1 MEMNKTY
8 NPLDFEERIYKEWV
22 EKGYF
27 TAKPNRE
34 KIPFTIVMPPPNIT
48 GQLHIG
54 HALDES
60 IQDSIIRFKRMQG
73 YEALWLPG
81 TDHAS
86 IATEVKIVD
95 QMKAEGLTKED
106 VGREGFL
113 ERAWA
118 WKKKY
123 GGRIVEQ
130 LKRLGS
136 SCDWSKLAFTMD
148 DRCSRAVKEV
158 FVNLYDKGLIYQGK
172 RIINWCPRC
181 RTALSDAEVEYAEEP
196 SFFWHLRYY
205 LKDSDRYLVVAT
217 TRPETMFG
225 DTAVAVNPKDPRYK
239 DIVGKTLILP
249 IVGREIP
256 VIADD
261 YVDVEFG
268 TGAVKITPAHDPN
281 DFEVGLRH
289 NLPVIRVMDDGAVM
303 NENAGKYAGM
313 SRYECREAVVK
324 ELQALG
330 NLEKIEPHAHNVGH
344 CYRCHDTVEPIVSKQ
359 WFVKMEPLAK
369 PAISA
374 VRKKSIKFTPPRF
387 TKIYYNWMEN
397 IKDWC
402 ISRQLWWGHRIPAY
416 YCDECGETV
425 VAKEEPTVCP
435 KCGGKKFHQ
444 DEDVLDT
451 WFSSALWPFS
461 TLGYPEKAE
470 ELEYFYPTDVLVT
483 AYDIIFFWVARM
495 IFSGIE
501 HMDRIPFK
509 DVLIHG
515 IVRDSQG
522 RKMSKSLGNGVDPLE
537 IIDKYGAD
545 TLRYCLLNGISAGN
559 DIRYSAEKLE
569 GCRNFINKIWN
580 ASRFVLMN
588 CEGRSI
594 KTELADIKLTPVDKW
609 IVSKLNS
616 VVKDVTVNMEK
627 YEIGLACAAL
637 QDFVWS
643 DFCDWY
649 IELCKP
655 VLYGED
661 NEKKDNTVSAL
672 CYVLKNMLKLLHP
685 FIPFV
690 TEEIYDHIPETTGS
704 IMVSDFP
711 KYNSKLAYRKE
722 RAATEK
728 IMDIIKSIRNI
739 KAETGAAPSA
749 KVDIYVVTANKR
761 LIENSA
767 SYIRKLA
774 NVGDIKYVENK
785 EAINEKVISKI
796 LDGVEIYVPLGEL
809 VDYDKE
815 LARLKCELEK
825 TENEIV
831 RAQGKL
837 SNQGFVAKAPKA
849 LIEAEKAKVTKF
861 TEIKEKVV
869 KSIEELESR

>member
-1 MEMNKTY
+1 MDMNKTY
-8 NPLDFEERIYKEWV
+8 NPQEFEGRIYGEW
-22 EKGYF
+22 EDKGYF
-27 TAKPNRE
+27 TASPSRD
-34 KIPFTIVMPPPNIT
+34 KIPFTIMMPPPNIT

-60 IQDSIIRFKRMQG
+60 IQDSIIRFRRMQG

-86 IATEVKIVD
+86 IATEVKVVD
-95 QMKAEGLTKED
+95 QLKAEGLTKEQ
-106 VGREGFL
+106 VGREEFL
-113 ERAWA
+113 KRTWE
-118 WKKKY
+118 WKEKY

-148 DRCSRAVKEV
+148 DKCSAAVKEV
-158 FVNLYDKGLIYQGK
+158 FVNLYEKGLIYQGK
-172 RIINWCPRC
+172 RIINWCPC
-181 RTALSDAEVEYAEEP
+181 CKTALSDAEVEYSEEP
-196 SFFWHLRYY
+196 SFFWHLKYY
-205 LKDSDRYLVVAT
+205 FKDSDKYLVVAT

-239 DIVGKTLILP
+239 GLIGKSLILP

-256 VIADD
+256 LIADD
-261 YVDVEFG
+261 YVDMEFG

-281 DFEVGLRH
+281 DFEVGIRH

-303 NENAGKYAGM
+303 NENAGKYQGM
-313 SRYECREAVVK
+313 SRYDCRKAVVE
-324 ELQALG
+324 ELEKLG

-374 VRKKSIKFTPPRF
+374 VRKKSIKFTPQRF

-402 ISRQLWWGHRIPAY
+402 ISRQLWWGHRIPVY
-416 YCDECGETV
+416 YCDECGETI
-425 VAKEEPTVCP
+425 VAKVEPTVCP
-435 KCGGKKFHQ
+435 KCGSKKLRQ

-461 TLGYPEKAE
+461 TLGYPKETKE
-470 ELEYFYPTDVLVT
+470 FKYFYPTDLLVT
-483 AYDIIFFWVARM
+483 GYDIIFFWVARM

-501 HMDRIPFK
+501 HTGRIPFK

-522 RKMSKSLGNGVDPLE
+522 RKMSKSLGNGVDPIE

-559 DIRYSAEKLE
+559 DIRFSPEKLE

-588 CEGRSI
+588 CEGR
-594 KTELADIKLTPVDKW
+594 KVKADIADVKLVAADKW
-609 IVSKLNS
+609 IISKLNS
-616 VVKDVTVNMEK
+616 VVKEVTVNMEK

-655 VLYGED
+655 TLYGDD
-661 NEKKDNTVSAL
+661 NEKKDDVVSVL

-690 TEEIYDHIPETTGS
+690 TEEIYQHIPKTKGS
-704 IMVSDFP
+704 IMVSEFP
-711 KYNSKLAYRKE
+711 KYNSKFAYRKE
-722 RAATEK
+722 RANTEK
-728 IMDIIKSIRNI
+728 IMNVIKSIRNI

-749 KVDIYVVTANKR
+749 KVDLYVVTENKR
-761 LIENSA
+761 LIENGA
-767 SYIRKLA
+767 NYIKKLA
-774 NVGDIKYVENK
+774 NVGEIKFVDNK
-785 EAINEKVISKI
+785 EEINEKVVSKI
-796 LDGVEIYVPLGEL
+796 FEGVEVYVPLGEL
-809 VDYDKE
+809 VDYEKE
-815 LARLKCELEK
+815 LVRLKGELANA
-825 TENEIV
+825 ENEIS
-831 RAQGKL
+831 RAEGKL
-837 SNQGFVAKAPKA
+837 KNQGFIAKAPKT
-849 LIEAEKAKVTKF
+849 LVEGEKAKIVKF
-861 TEIKEKVV
+861 TEIREKIL
-869 KSIEELESR
+869 KSIEELEN

>member
-8 NPLDFEERIYKEWV
+8 NPQDFEERIYKEWV
-22 EKGYF
+22 DKGYF
-27 TAKPNRE
+27 TAHPNRE

-95 QMKAEGLTKED
+95 QMKSECLTKEQ

-118 WKKKY
+118 WKNKY

-136 SCDWSKLAFTMD
+136 SCDWSRLAFTMD
-148 DRCSRAVKEV
+148 EKCSKAVKEV
-158 FVNLYDKGLIYQGK
+158 FVNLYNKGLIYQGK
-172 RIINWCPRC
+172 RIINWCPC
-181 RTALSDAEVEYAEEP
+181 CKTALSDAEVEYTEEP

-205 LKDSDRYLVVAT
+205 LKDSDKYLIVAT

-256 VIADD
+256 VVADD
-261 YVDVEFG
+261 YVDMEFG

-289 NLPVIRVMDDGAVM
+289 SLPVIRVMDDGAVM
-303 NENAGKYAGM
+303 NENAGKYNGM
-313 SRYECREAVVK
+313 TRYECREAVVK

-416 YCDECGETV
+416 YCEDCGETV

-435 KCGGKKFHQ
+435 KCGGKKFRQ

-461 TLGYPEKAE
+461 TLGYPDKTED
-470 ELEYFYPTDVLVT
+470 LEYFYPTDVLVT

-580 ASRFVLMN
+580 ASRFVFMN
-588 CEGRSI
+588 CEGRKI
-594 KTELADIKLTPVDKW
+594 KTELSEIKLVPADKW
-609 IVSKLNS
+609 IISKLNS

-661 NEKKDNTVSAL
+661 NEKKDNTVSVL

-722 RAATEK
+722 RSATEK

-749 KVDIYVVTANKR
+749 KVDIYVVTENKR
-761 LIENSA
+761 LIENGA

-774 NVGDIKYVENK
+774 NVGEIKYVANK
-785 EAINEKVISKI
+785 DVIGEKVVSKI
-796 LDGVEIYVPLGEL
+796 LDGAEIYIPLGEL
-809 VDYDKE
+809 VDYEKE
-815 LARLKCELEK
+815 LARLKAELEK
-825 TENEIV
+825 TENEIK
-831 RAQGKL
+831 RAESKL

-849 LIEAEKAKVTKF
+849 LIDGEKAKLTKF
-861 TEIKEKVV
+861 TEIKEKII
-869 KSIEELESR
+869 KSIEEIEN